1 MKKLLTAIIP
11 LLLILSVASCENSE
25 DSSTGAQNGD
35 AAKNFTLKSVQGE
48 NEISLED
55 YRGKPVVLNFWASW
69 CGPCKEELP
78 LFESTWQEYKD
89 KGVVFLGV
97 DVMDDKGNAAEF
109 IETEGISY
117 TNLHDPSGEVSS
129 KYGVVAL
136 PATFFI
142 DKQGNIAYKNYGP
155 LVGEDGKKKFSM
167 YLEEIA
173 K

>member
-1 MKKLLTAIIP
+1 MKKLLTTIIP
-11 LLLILSVASCENSE
+11 LLLILSAASCENLE
-25 DSSTGAQNGD
+25 DNSTGAQNGD
-35 AAKNFTLKSVQGE
+35 AARNFTLKSVEGE
-48 NEISLED
+48 TEISLED

-78 LFESTWQEYKD
+78 LFESTWKEYKD

-109 IETEGISY
+109 IETEGITY

-142 DKQGNIAYKNYGP
+142 DKEGNIAYKNYGP
-155 LVGEDGKKKFSM
+155 LVGEDGKNKFSL
-167 YLEEIA
+167 YLKEIT

>member
-11 LLLILSVASCENSE
+11 LLLILSVASCETSE
-25 DSSTGAQNGD
+25 DNSTGAQNGD
-35 AAKNFTLKSVQGE
+35 AAKNFTLKSVEGE